1 MILNTKVTDKFP
13 DNFLWGGAT
22 AANQYE
28 GGWNLDGRGMSI
40 DDVITGGSVDKE
52 REITLP
58 KPLPGV
64 YYPNHEA
71 TDFYHHYKEDIKLFA
86 EMGFKIYRFSISW
99 SRIFPNG
106 DEKEPNK
113 KGLEFYDR
121 VIDELRKYNIEPLVT
136 ISHYENP
143 LNLSL
148 KYGGWKNRKLID
160 FYTNYAETL
169 FNYFKGRVHYWLTF
183 NEINMLTDAWGAVF
197 GGGMLE
203 KKDNTPQNRY
213 QALHNQL
220 VASAKVVKLAHQIDS
235 ENKMGCMLAYHCGYP
250 YTCKPE
256 DIMLAEKYD
265 QIHNL
270 IAGDVHVRGRYPGF
284 ALRYF
289 AENNIEI
296 QMDNSD
302 LKTLTEGTVDF
313 VSLSYYS
320 STCVGSEEDKAKDK
334 GNGTTGL
341 MNLYLKASEWGWTI
355 DPMGLRWVL
364 NKLYDRYQI
373 PIMVVEN
380 GLGAIDKV
388 SDDGEIHDQYR
399 IDYVD
404 QHVKA
409 MRQALKD
416 GVNLIGY
423 TYWGCTDVVSASTG
437 EFKKRYGFIFVN
449 KFDDGSGDFS
459 RKKKDSFYW
468 YKNLIAHNGNNI

>member
-40 DDVITGGSVDKE
+40 DDVVTGGSVDKE

-341 MNLYLKASEWGWTI
+341 MNPYLKASEWGWTI

-373 PIMVVEN
+373 PIIVVEN

-468 YKNLIAHNGNNI
+468 YKNLIAHNGNI

>member
-1 MILNTKVTDKFP
+1 MILNTKVTDQFP

-99 SRIFPNG
+99 SRIFQNG

-203 KKDNTPQNRY
+203 KKGNTPQNRY

-296 QMDNSD
+296 QMDDSD

-341 MNLYLKASEWGWTI
+341 MNPYLKASEWGWTI

-459 RKKKDSFYW
+459 RRKKDSFYW
-468 YKNLIAHNGNNI
+468 YKNLIAHNGNI

>member
-296 QMDNSD
+296 QMDNYD

-341 MNLYLKASEWGWTI
+341 MNPNLKASEWGWTI

-449 KFDDGSGDFS
+449 KFDNGSGDFS

-468 YKNLIAHNGNNI
+468 YKNLIAHNGNI

>member
-296 QMDNSD
+296 QMDNYD

-341 MNLYLKASEWGWTI
+341 MNPYLKASEWGWTI

-449 KFDDGSGDFS
+449 KFDNGSGDFS

-468 YKNLIAHNGNNI
+468 YKNLIAHNGNI

>member
-1 MILNTKVTDKFP
+1 MILNTRVTDKFP

-106 DEKEPNK
+106 DETEPNK
-113 KGLEFYDR
+113 KGLEFYDQ

-203 KKDNTPQNRY
+203 KEDNTLQNRY

-220 VASAKVVKLAHQIDS
+220 IASAKVVKLAHQIDP

-296 QMDNSD
+296 QMDDSD

-313 VSLSYYS
+313 VILSYHS

-341 MNLYLKASEWGWTI
+341 MNPYLKASEWGWTI

-459 RKKKDSFYW
+459 RRKKDSFYW
-468 YKNLIAHNGNNI
+468 YKNLIAHNGNI

>member
-58 KPLPGV
+58 KPLPSV

-296 QMDNSD
+296 QMDNYD

-341 MNLYLKASEWGWTI
+341 MNPYLKASEWGWTI

-409 MRQALKD
+409 MRQAFKD

>member
-341 MNLYLKASEWGWTI
+341 MNPYLKASEWGWTI

>member
-1 MILNTKVTDKFP
+1 MILNTRVTDKFP
-13 DNFLWGGAT
+13 NNFLWGGAT

-113 KGLEFYDR
+113 KGLEFSDR
-121 VIDELRKYNIEPLVT
+121 VIDEIRKYNIEPLVT

-296 QMDNSD
+296 QMDDSD

-341 MNLYLKASEWGWTI
+341 MNPYLKASEWGWTI

-399 IDYVD
+399 IGYVD

-459 RKKKDSFYW
+459 RRKKDSFYW
-468 YKNLIAHNGNNI
+468 YKNLIAHNGNI